1 MILGLSVQR
10 GIRGLLRESCLFL
23 AKRTEPTEG
32 LGTDLTFCA
41 IQNVSTNLIGW
52 VNQLAM
58 IYPVWKVD
66 LPNAMVTEH

>member
-1 MILGLSVQR
+1 M
-10 GIRGLLRESCLFL
+10 FL
-23 AKRTEPTEG
+23 AKRTEPAEG
-32 LGTDLTFCA
+32 LGRDLTFYA
-41 IQNVSTNLIGW
+41 IQSISTNLIGW